1 MITPVFRPLAD
12 DETPLLERAT
22 LGNLNWCGE
31 RFTVPDLHTTTDF
44 AHYTTVD
51 PARGDFGIVATVED
65 APVGVV
71 WAVFLPSDSPGYG
84 FIDDETPEISVWV
97 DAPFRGQGI
106 GRRLIRQMISE
117 ARERGLAS
125 LSLSVEQGNH
135 AERLYSSEGF
145 VHVDGRED
153 AGVMVARLTSP
164 PHRPGAP
171 DGHAMD

>member
-1 MITPVFRPLAD
+1 M
-12 DETPLLERAT
+12 
-22 LGNLNWCGE
+22 
-31 RFTVPDLHTTTDF
+31 
-44 AHYTTVD
+44 
-51 PARGDFGIVATVED
+51 
-65 APVGVV
+65 
-71 WAVFLPSDSPGYG
+71 
-84 FIDDETPEISVWV
+84 WV